1 MKSTSLIKSPLRYPG
16 GKSRA
21 AKKLF
26 DYVPSGTKTLCS
38 PFFGGG
44 SFEIYCAQ
52 NGIQVRGYDVF
63 ESLVFFWQELLNS
76 PKKLADKVAT
86 YKPGEFSKEQFYNLQ
101 KSHPDTTDPF
111 MSAVEFYVLNRTSFS
126 GSTLSGGMA
135 NYKGI
140 NPRFTESSIERI
152 RNFKVKNII
161 SVEKKD
167 FTKSINL
174 KKHKNDLLYL
184 VAAGVAAVGA
194 SGIVTAL
201 IAGAVDDSLWRD
213 MRKDFISVFF
223 SSSFL
228 FGFVVALLS
237 SFLVGGI
244 LLMLI
249 GRRSFYWERGVS
261 VSEGAFLIQMG
272 AAPSLFA
279 VILLVAWVSGWW
291 LFDGLVPLRAII
303 YSSDIVLLSLSGVLV
318 VGVVVLVEMLASV
331 LKKKGNAPRTSFAVA
346 VLLFVTVFSATS
358 LFGMPDSPGA
368 LGQSQKASKA
378 MKQNLPGA
386 R

>member
-184 VAAGVAAVGA
+184 DPPY
-194 SGIVTAL
+194 L
-201 IAGAVDDSLWRD
+201 IENNLYGNKGDLQKNFKHD
-213 MRKDFISVFF
+213 K
-223 SSSFL
+223 
-228 FGFVVALLS
+228 LL
-237 SFLVGGI
+237 I
-244 LLMLI
+244 
-249 GRRSFYWERGVS
+249 E
-261 VSEGAFLIQMG
+261 
-272 AAPSLFA
+272 
-279 VILLVAWVSGWW
+279 
-291 LFDGLVPLRAII
+291 
-303 YSSDIVLLSLSGVLV
+303 
-318 VGVVVLVEMLASV
+318 
-331 LKKKGNAPRTSFAVA
+331 LKKRESWILSYNDSDVIRSMYEEFQFAEPEW
-346 VLLFVTVFSATS
+346 SY
-358 LFGMPDSPGA
+358 GM
-368 LGQSQKASKA
+368 SKS
-378 MKQNLPGA
+378 KKSKEILILSNDLPLPKSKK
-386 R
+386 